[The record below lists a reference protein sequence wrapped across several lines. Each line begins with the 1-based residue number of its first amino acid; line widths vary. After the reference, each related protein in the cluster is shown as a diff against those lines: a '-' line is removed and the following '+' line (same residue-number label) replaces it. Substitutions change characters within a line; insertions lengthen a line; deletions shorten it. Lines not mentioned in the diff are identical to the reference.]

1 MSTVIVHSGK
11 KQHNWLVR
19 LLWFL
24 FIGWWLGELWI
35 LVAWM
40 LMAIIIGIPLAVK
53 MLNKLPKVIT
63 LKEPDEQ
70 LVVTVRGGTTVI
82 TTAGVPQRNILVR
95 ALWFVL
101 IGCWFSFIWMELAY
115 LACLTFIG
123 LPLGFWMFDKVPAIV
138 SLRR

>member
-1 MSTVIVHSGK
+1 M
-11 KQHNWLVR
+11 
-19 LLWFL
+19 
-24 FIGWWLGELWI
+24 WI